1 MGKKKVVLIGPAYPY
16 RGGIAAFNERM
27 AREFLSMG
35 YEVDVFTFTLQY
47 PGFLFPG
54 KTQYAEGPAPSD
66 LNIVRC
72 INSTN
77 PLNWRKVARRI
88 RKEHYDLAVFAYWMS
103 FFAPCYSAIARGLKG
118 VKRIA
123 LVQNMIPHEKSLLDK
138 LLPPRFVKSMDGFVT
153 LSKAVLDDV
162 AKLDKCQK
170 PKTWSPHPVYDQYG
184 PIEPR
189 EQALERLGLDPQ
201 YRYVLFFGLVR
212 PYKGL
217 DLLIEAAA
225 NKRLQN
231 YNVKVLVAGE
241 FYEPKEQY
249 IDEIAGLGMEDRVV
263 IHDHFIP
270 DEQVKD
276 YFNAADLV
284 AQPYRSATQSG
295 VTQIAYH
302 FEKPMLVTDVG
313 GLGEIV
319 PNDKVG
325 YVVYP
330 EMHSIANAL
339 VDFYENDR
347 FEEFRMNLLK
357 EKEKFSWPKLVEA
370 ILSLIE
376 LR

>member
-1 MGKKKVVLIGPAYPY
+1 
-16 RGGIAAFNERM
+16 
-27 AREFLSMG
+27 
-35 YEVDVFTFTLQY
+35 
-47 PGFLFPG
+47 
-54 KTQYAEGPAPSD
+54 
-66 LNIVRC
+66 
-72 INSTN
+72 
-77 PLNWRKVARRI
+77 
-88 RKEHYDLAVFAYWMS
+88 MS

-123 LVQNMIPHEKSLLDK
+123 LVHNMIPHEKSLLDK

-225 NKRLQN
+225 NKRLQK
-231 YNVKVLVAGE
+231 YNVKVLVSGE

>member
-1 MGKKKVVLIGPAYPY
+1 
-16 RGGIAAFNERM
+16 
-27 AREFLSMG
+27 
-35 YEVDVFTFTLQY
+35 
-47 PGFLFPG
+47 
-54 KTQYAEGPAPSD
+54 
-66 LNIVRC
+66 
-72 INSTN
+72 
-77 PLNWRKVARRI
+77 
-88 RKEHYDLAVFAYWMS
+88 MS
-103 FFAPCYSAIARGLKG
+103 FFFFFFSAIARGLKG

-123 LVQNMIPHEKSLLDK
+123 LVHNMIPHEKSLLDK

-225 NKRLQN
+225 NKRLQK

>member
-1 MGKKKVVLIGPAYPY
+1 M
-16 RGGIAAFNERM
+16 
-27 AREFLSMG
+27 
-35 YEVDVFTFTLQY
+35 
-47 PGFLFPG
+47 
-54 KTQYAEGPAPSD
+54 
-66 LNIVRC
+66 
-72 INSTN
+72 
-77 PLNWRKVARRI
+77 
-88 RKEHYDLAVFAYWMS
+88 
-103 FFAPCYSAIARGLKG
+103 
-118 VKRIA
+118 
-123 LVQNMIPHEKSLLDK
+123 
-138 LLPPRFVKSMDGFVT
+138 
-153 LSKAVLDDV
+153 

-284 AQPYRSATQSG
+284 AQPYRSATQS
-295 VTQIAYH
+295 
-302 FEKPMLVTDVG
+302 
-313 GLGEIV
+313 
-319 PNDKVG
+319 
-325 YVVYP
+325 P

>member
-1 MGKKKVVLIGPAYPY
+1 M
-16 RGGIAAFNERM
+16 
-27 AREFLSMG
+27 
-35 YEVDVFTFTLQY
+35 
-47 PGFLFPG
+47 
-54 KTQYAEGPAPSD
+54 
-66 LNIVRC
+66 
-72 INSTN
+72 
-77 PLNWRKVARRI
+77 
-88 RKEHYDLAVFAYWMS
+88 
-103 FFAPCYSAIARGLKG
+103 
-118 VKRIA
+118 KRIA
-123 LVQNMIPHEKSLLDK
+123 LVHNMIPHEKSLLDK

-225 NKRLQN
+225 NKRLQK